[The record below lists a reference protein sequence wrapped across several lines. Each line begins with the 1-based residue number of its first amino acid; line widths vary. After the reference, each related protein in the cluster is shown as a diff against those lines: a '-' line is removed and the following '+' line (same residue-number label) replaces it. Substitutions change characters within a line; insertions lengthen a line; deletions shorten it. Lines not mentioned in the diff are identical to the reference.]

1 MNSGNVYLKKAVPF
15 LFLFMFV
22 NTLAIVFGKTLDAK
36 KIDHTVI
43 IAANII
49 LFIIALITLALHT
62 KSVKSSNPN
71 MFTNSVMGA
80 TMLKL
85 IIAGG
90 CVLAYVTIAGK
101 NRSTMAV
108 IISMV
113 LYLVYTF
120 MEVMIALQ
128 LNKKKNAGN

>member
-1 MNSGNVYLKKAVPF
+1 MNSDSFLKKASPF
-15 LFLFMFV
+15 TLLFVIV
-22 NTLAIVFGKTLDAK
+22 NAVTLICGRRLETA
-36 KIDHTVI
+36 KIDQNVI
-43 IAANII
+43 LVANGV
-49 LFIIALITLALHT
+49 LFFIALITLALHL
-62 KSVKSSNPN
+62 KSIKSSNPN

-85 IIAGG
+85 VIVGS

-101 NRSTMAV
+101 NKSAVAV
-108 IISMV
+108 IISMG

-128 LNKKKNAGN
+128 LNKKKNASN